1 MSSFGGSM
9 FMAFAY
15 AFKMCFGKKTEKA
28 NLACGTNVNP
38 PELYGFCLLGFW
50 VVNNINWTFF
60 FWEE

>member
-38 PELYGFCLLGFW
+38 PELYGFCLLGF
-50 VVNNINWTFF
+50 
-60 FWEE
+60 